1 LILKESDENNQD
13 DDDDDGKEEKLEYP
27 KDECDLVEEI
37 LTKFMIGSDSV
48 FLDTVNLVL
57 MLRALPNKIV
67 AFNLKTSMLF
77 NFANLQNSL
86 IAFQTSD

>member
-1 LILKESDENNQD
+1 
-13 DDDDDGKEEKLEYP
+13 
-27 KDECDLVEEI
+27 
-37 LTKFMIGSDSV
+37 MIGSDSV

-67 AFNLKTSMLF
+67 KFNLATSMLF

-86 IAFQTSD
+86 IAFQTADQVDAFEHFDTINRKRI